1 MLVIL
6 GGRERPGAGREWVM
20 GGAEAAGMV
29 VGRLIILAVPI
40 VMIVVGRR
48 RQKESGG
55 QRGGPLKI
63 GGVVLLVLV
72 VLGILGQAATQVSTA
87 P

>member
-1 MLVIL
+1 MD
-6 GGRERPGAGREWVM
+6 
-20 GGAEAAGMV
+20 GAEAAGMV
-29 VGRLIILAVPI
+29 IGRLILLAIPI

-48 RQKESGG
+48 RQKETEGR
-55 QRGGPLKI
+55 RGGSLKI
-63 GGVVLLVLV
+63 GGIILLVLV